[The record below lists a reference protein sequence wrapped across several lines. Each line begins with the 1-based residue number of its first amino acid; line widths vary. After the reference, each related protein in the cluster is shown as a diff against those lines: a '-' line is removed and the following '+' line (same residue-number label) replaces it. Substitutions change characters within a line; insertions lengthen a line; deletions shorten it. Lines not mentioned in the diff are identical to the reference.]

1 MTHLTPSRGDICCN
15 FTELKRS
22 LIMNYVK
29 SCLIIT
35 MLLGIGYSQCNE
47 PNWQDYYPNMA
58 GCQLSGADLI
68 RATFLMQSLL
78 GHTLIMQPFLGQV
91 YVILLALQ
99 MEIYVKNLGI
109 SRMRTKMDMMTRHM
123 MQEQKV
129 VT

>member
-1 MTHLTPSRGDICCN
+1 
-15 FTELKRS
+15 
-22 LIMNYVK
+22 MNYVK
-29 SCLIIT
+29 KCLIIT

-47 PNWQDYYPNMA
+47 SNWQDYYPNMA

>member
-1 MTHLTPSRGDICCN
+1 
-15 FTELKRS
+15 
-22 LIMNYVK
+22 MNYVK

-78 GHTLIMQPFLGQV
+78 GHTLIMQSLLGHTLIMQPFLGQV